1 MSGLRVGLILLILP
15 ATLHERK
22 ATPLTVLIPS
32 VSLMDGGL
40 AGKESVVISLRYLVA
55 ALLMMPFIIS
65 GPADLVHAE
74 TDKMIMDPQKCVALQ
89 KQIDD
94 VVAISEST
102 TLSEQE
108 KLNRLGA
115 VVTQSLFGM
124 LGAAK
129 DLPDAA
135 PILKEWN
142 EMLTRLLAT
151 AGASSATADREL
163 SPDAQTGVDVAK
175 NRVKPYLDMMKLMC
189 PSIVIPDK
197 VFK

>member
-1 MSGLRVGLILLILP
+1 MSGLRVSLILPILP
-15 ATLHERK
+15 ATLYKRK
-22 ATPLTVLIPS
+22 VTPLTVPIPS
-32 VSLMDGGL
+32 VSLVSGRSI
-40 AGKESVVISLRYLVA
+40 GKESVVISLRYIVA
-55 ALLMMPFIIS
+55 TFLIMPFIIS
-65 GPADLVHAE
+65 GPAELVLAQ
-74 TDKMIMDPQKCVALQ
+74 TDRMIMDPQKCVALQ

-142 EMLTRLLAT
+142 KMLTKLLAT
-151 AGASSATADREL
+151 AGASSASADREL

-189 PSIVIPDK
+189 PGIVIPDK
-197 VFK
+197 VFR

>member
-1 MSGLRVGLILLILP
+1 MIGARHLI
-15 ATLHERK
+15 
-22 ATPLTVLIPS
+22 
-32 VSLMDGGL
+32 G
-40 AGKESVVISLRYLVA
+40 
-55 ALLMMPFIIS
+55 ALLMMLCIIS
-65 GPADLVHAE
+65 GPAKSVQAQ
-74 TDKMIMDPQKCVALQ
+74 TDKIIMDPRKCVELQ

-151 AGASSATADREL
+151 AGASSASADREL
-163 SPDAQTGVDVAK
+163 SPDAQTGLDVAK
-175 NRVKPYLDMMKLMC
+175 NRVKPYLDVMKLIC
-189 PSIVIPDK
+189 PDLQVPK
-197 VFK
+197 KLR